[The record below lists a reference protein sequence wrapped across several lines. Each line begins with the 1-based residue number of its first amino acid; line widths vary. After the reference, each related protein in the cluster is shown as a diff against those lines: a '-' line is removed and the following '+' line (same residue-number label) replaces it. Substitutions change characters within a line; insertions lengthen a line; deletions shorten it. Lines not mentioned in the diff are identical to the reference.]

1 MIEHTEISFFTA
13 TILSWK
19 KLLAPDKYKEIII
32 NSLRFLVQEK
42 RILVYGFV
50 LMPNHIHILW
60 KMQEPHLRE
69 NVQRDFLKFTAQQ
82 IKIDL
87 KKNHLAVLAEFK
99 STQNDRH
106 YQIWERNPLSIYC
119 YSLEMVQQKLNYIH
133 QNPVQPKWNLAEL
146 PENYYYSSA
155 SYYFCNQSDFEF
167 ITNYND

>member
-87 KKNHLAVLAEFK
+87 KKNHF
-99 STQNDRH
+99 T
-106 YQIWERNPLSIYC
+106 PLSVFRKMQAL
-119 YSLEMVQQKLNYIH
+119 SNYTYAI
-133 QNPVQPKWNLAEL
+133 K
-146 PENYYYSSA
+146 
-155 SYYFCNQSDFEF
+155 
-167 ITNYND
+167 